1 MVGRALRL
9 LEWIWLLEIRHF
21 FPAFSCA
28 GVLVACSIP
37 SCLSCIGVAKIVF
50 DSNFTKPILM
60 FQCFLVD
67 KFSSSQW
74 AIIMKPEIINEYF
87 FAFMSYFGSFF
98 FPLNFAFF
106 FFPFPRYSLPLT
118 YSNLHTL
125 TILKKCILTRE
136 CERREQFFN

>member
-1 MVGRALRL
+1 MNGRQSSQALRANPVS
-9 LEWIWLLEIRHF
+9 
-21 FPAFSCA
+21 FPHSSVQVFWWH
-28 GVLVACSIP
+28 VVYP
-37 SCLSCIGVAKIVF
+37 SCLSPIGVAKVVF
-50 DSNFTKPILM
+50 DGNFTKPVLM
-60 FQCFLVD
+60 FLCFLID

-74 AIIMKPEIINEYF
+74 AIIMKPEIINELRVLFCIYVIFWF
-87 FAFMSYFGSFF
+87 FFF

-136 CERREQFFN
+136 CERREQLFN